1 MQSVPVGAR
10 SPDKPRRGRSVP
22 AGTRSSDKPARCDA
36 AGTSNS
42 PALVTWPLRCGA
54 VPPLAAGFVVRPES
68 ASGLEQLL
76 VQGAAVALVPARGA
90 TVVAE
95 PGSPDW
101 TSACGR
107 TQLAVHHAESLWKA
121 GELDLLVWITA
132 TSREAIV
139 CAYAAAA
146 AAVIGVDQAGDAES
160 VAASFVGW
168 LAGTSKRWFVVLDD
182 LSTSADV
189 DGLWPGGEAGRTL
202 LTTTEPADAFG
213 RQLIEVPVPG
223 LSRREALSY
232 VLGKLTADRG
242 QRTGAIDL
250 VDLLRGEP
258 LALGQASAVLGSSV
272 LSCREYVDH
281 FDRKRAQVAPGLP
294 ARPAAAAISW
304 TLCVEQAYRLQPRG
318 PVQPLLILAAVL
330 DGHCMPGPVFTTAAA
345 REFAGRAAPGEV
357 SAAAAWTCVAS
368 LADAGMVAIDAAA
381 APPIVRMHG
390 AVQAAVRAA
399 ASREMLDRAT
409 QAAADALLETWPDNE
424 QAGWLSDSLRA
435 CALSVIRLAGDQ
447 IWAGSGYR
455 LLFRAGRSLEAANLT
470 MLAAAHWNRV
480 AAASERYL
488 GPDHNDALAAGDHLA
503 AAFLAV
509 GRAPEALPWFRRVLA
524 DRVRMLGSE
533 HPATIEFEF
542 HLGRA
547 LLAAGRAD
555 EAVALFERVA
565 SDRARLLGFGHTSA
579 LDARD
584 ALADA
589 YRAAGRAADGIRQY
603 QRTLAEREKAQGK
616 SHLATL
622 ATCEK
627 LADAY
632 LAAGRVKDA
641 LAAYKR
647 VAAGRERTLGSDHQ
661 ETIATRS
668 RLAAAYQSAG
678 RMAMAVQLHEQARD
692 DSERVLG
699 ADHVDTLTRCVHLA
713 HAYYAVGRIGD
724 AVVVLRDTAQR
735 CERVLS
741 PDHQLAQIIRASL
754 ANIAG
759 G

>member
-1 MQSVPVGAR
+1 
-10 SPDKPRRGRSVP
+10 
-22 AGTRSSDKPARCDA
+22 
-36 AGTSNS
+36 
-42 PALVTWPLRCGA
+42 
-54 VPPLAAGFVVRPES
+54 VPPLAAGYVTRPES
-68 ASGLEQLL
+68 APGLEDLL
-76 VQGAAVALVPARGA
+76 APGAAVALVPARGA
-90 TVVAE
+90 RVAAE

-101 TSACGR
+101 ASACGR
-107 TQLAVHHAESLWKA
+107 TQLAIQHAESLWQA

-146 AAVIGVDQAGDAES
+146 AAVIGMDQAGDAES
-160 VAASFVGW
+160 AAASFVGW

-182 LSTSADV
+182 LSTPGDI
-189 DGLWPGGEAGRTL
+189 DGLWPGNEAGRIL
-202 LTTTEPADAFG
+202 LTTTEPADVFG
-213 RQLIEVPVPG
+213 RQLTEFPVTG

-250 VDLLRGEP
+250 VDLLMAEP
-258 LALGQASAVLGSSV
+258 VALGQASAVLGGSA

-281 FDRKRAQVAPGLP
+281 FDRKRAQLAPGLP

-304 TLCVEQAYRLQPRG
+304 TLCVEQAYRLLPRG

-330 DGHCMPGPVFTTAAA
+330 DGHCIPGPVFTTPAA
-345 REFAGRAAPGEV
+345 REFAGRVAPGEV
-357 SAAAAWTCVAS
+357 SAADARTCIAS
-368 LADAGMVAIDAAA
+368 LASAGLVTIDSAAT
-381 APPIVRMHG
+381 PQIVRMHS

-399 ASREMLDRAT
+399 ASREMLDRAAL
-409 QAAADALLETWPDNE
+409 AAADALLETWPEHE
-424 QAGWLSDSLRA
+424 QPGWLGDSLRA
-435 CALSVIRLAGDQ
+435 CAVSVIRLAGDQ
-447 IWAGSGYR
+447 IWASTGYR
-455 LLFRAGRSLEAANLT
+455 LLFRAGQSLEAANLP

-488 GPDHNDALAAGDHLA
+488 GPDHEDALVAGDHLA
-503 AAFLAV
+503 GAFLAA
-509 GRAPEALPWFRRVLA
+509 GRALEALPWFRRVLA

-533 HPATIEFEF
+533 HSATIEFEVR
-542 HLGRA
+542 LGRA

-565 SDRARLLGFGHTSA
+565 SDRARQLGPGHTAA

-589 YRAAGRAADGIRQY
+589 YCAAGRTADGIRQF
-603 QRTLAEREKAQGK
+603 QRTLAEREKSQGK
-616 SHLATL
+616 SHQATL

-627 LADAY
+627 LAEAY
-632 LAAGRVKDA
+632 LAADRLKDA

-647 VAAGRERTLGSDHQ
+647 VAAGRERTLGHDHQ

-699 ADHVDTLTRCVHLA
+699 VDHVDTLTRRVHLA

-724 AVVVLRDTAQR
+724 AAVVLRDTAQR

-741 PDHQLAQIIRASL
+741 PDHQLARTIRESL

>member
-10 SPDKPRRGRSVP
+10 SPDKPARG
-22 AGTRSSDKPARCDA
+22 DA
-36 AGTSNS
+36 ARTSNS
-42 PALVTWPLRCGA
+42 KALVTWPLRCGA
-54 VPPLAAGFVVRPES
+54 VPPLAAGFVVRAES

-76 VQGAAVALVPARGA
+76 VPGAAVALVPARGA
-90 TVVAE
+90 TVAAE

-132 TSREAIV
+132 TSREAII

-146 AAVIGVDQAGDAES
+146 AAVIGIDQAGDAES

-168 LAGTSKRWFVVLDD
+168 LAGTKRRWFVVLDD
-182 LSTSADV
+182 LSTPADA
-189 DGLWPGGEAGRTL
+189 DGLWPGGEAGRVL

-213 RQLIEVPVPG
+213 RQLTEFPVPG
-223 LSRREALSY
+223 LGRREALSY

-281 FDRKRAQVAPGLP
+281 FDRKRAQLAPGLP
-294 ARPAAAAISW
+294 ARPAAAISW

-345 REFAGRAAPGEV
+345 REFAGRAAPGVV
-357 SAAAAWTCVAS
+357 SAADAWTCVAS
-368 LADAGMVAIDAAA
+368 LADAGMVTIDAAA

-424 QAGWLSDSLRA
+424 PAGWLGDSMRA

-503 AAFLAV
+503 AAFLAT

-565 SDRARLLGFGHTSA
+565 SDRARLLGFGHTGA

-589 YRAAGRAADGIRQY
+589 YRAAGRTADGIRQY

-616 SHLATL
+616 SHPATL

-627 LADAY
+627 LAEAY
-632 LAAGRVKDA
+632 IAAHRLKDA

-647 VAAGRERTLGSDHQ
+647 VAAGRERTLGPDHQ
-661 ETIATRS
+661 ETIATCS
-668 RLAAAYQSAG
+668 RLAATYQSAG

-699 ADHVDTLTRCVHLA
+699 ADHVDTLTRRVHLA

-741 PDHQLAQIIRASL
+741 PDHQLAQIVRASL